1 MSDHTVGPLDPAELR
16 SACDLFR
23 SSLHVKGTTDE
34 EWNVAERAYQPG
46 RTLGAFDTE
55 LIGTARSF
63 DAELTVPGFRR
74 VPMAA
79 VTGVGVRPDRT
90 RRGVL
95 TELMRAQLADVADR
109 GVPIAALYATEGQI
123 YGRFGYGIATLGKS
137 YTVDRRRARLRPEA
151 PPGGDITLLGLEPSL
166 EQLPALYSGLAH
178 TRPGM
183 MTRPSFSWPVFEGY
197 ARRSDAPVHTAV
209 HRGPDG
215 VDGFVSYSAAR
226 TGRGAESSG
235 VVAVHL
241 LHVATS
247 TAFAELWRFLL
258 GLDLMD
264 EIKAE
269 MRPLD
274 EPIELLLADP
284 RQCRVGS
291 TDDGTWLRLVDVP
304 AALAAREYTGAPV
317 VLEVTDPLLAQNS
330 GRYRV
335 SEDGVERTTAPAE
348 LRLGVDALAMLYLG
362 AWRASSLAAAGRI
375 EASATRALTTADLL
389 FGTRVAS
396 WCGTFF

>member
-1 MSDHTVGPLDPAELR
+1 MVRPLEPAELR
-16 SACDLFR
+16 SANDLFR
-23 SSLHVKGTTDE
+23 SSLYVKGATDE
-34 EWNVAERAYQPG
+34 EWSVSERAYQQG

-79 VTGVGVRPDRT
+79 VTGVGVRADRT

-95 TELMRAQLADVADR
+95 TELMRAQLADFADR
-109 GVPIAALYATEGQI
+109 AVPIAALYATEGPI

-137 YTVDRRRARLRPEA
+137 YTVDRHRAKVTPEA
-151 PPGGDITLLGLEPSL
+151 PPGGEVTLLGLESSL
-166 EQLPALYSGLAH
+166 EQLPVLYAGLAH
-178 TRPGM
+178 PRPGM
-183 MTRPSFSWPVFEGY
+183 MTRPSFSWAAFEGH
-197 ARRSDAPVHTAV
+197 ARRSDASMRTAV
-209 HRGPDG
+209 HHGPDG
-215 VDGFVSYSAAR
+215 VDGFVSYSVAR
-226 TGRGAESSG
+226 TGRGAESSA
-235 VVAVHL
+235 VVDVHL
-241 LHVATS
+241 LYVDTS
-247 TAFAELWRFLL
+247 NAFAELWRFLL
-258 GLDLMD
+258 GLDLTD

-269 MRPLD
+269 LRPLD

-317 VLEVTDPLLAQNS
+317 VLEVTDPLLPQNS

-335 SEDGVERTTAPAE
+335 SGDGVARTTAPAE

-375 EASATRALTTADLL
+375 EVSATEALATADLL
-389 FGTRVAS
+389 FGTQVAS